1 MDKFTVIKIMNE
13 ATLRLKMSK
22 NEDYEKNKKIKEF
35 LEDEELFFKIK
46 KETALKVLTRVGVN
60 KENLEATYQKLIEPN
75 VYNNLIQKGKI
86 DPKDSN
92 LKIKY
97 NY

>member
-22 NEDYEKNKKIKEF
+22 NENYEENKKIKEF
-35 LEDEELFFKIK
+35 LEDEALFFKIK
-46 KETALKVLTRVGVN
+46 KETALKLLTRIGVN
-60 KENLEATYQKLIEPN
+60 KEMLEETYQKLINPT

-86 DPKDSN
+86 NSKDSN

-97 NY
+97 N